1 VFRPNLHSRRAAVF
15 VRNVTESL
23 DRPIDPIYIPGG
35 LLSFVCYVTERL
47 DRLLSPIYIPG
58 GLRCLF
64 AWPPIG
70 GTKFTVLDRYSG
82 ADNGEQTALT
92 RQSLPYKWNWEG
104 IAVRNLDKTPY
115 RSHARESNWECKAVR
130 KR

>member
-47 DRLLSPIYIPG
+47 DRLLSPIYIPS
-58 GLRCLF
+58 RAAVF
-64 AWPPIG
+64 VRMATYRWD
-70 GTKFTVLDRYSG
+70 KVYSAG
-82 ADNGEQTALT
+82 Q
-92 RQSLPYKWNWEG
+92 
-104 IAVRNLDKTPY
+104 V
-115 RSHARESNWECKAVR
+115 
-130 KR
+130 

>member
-15 VRNVTESL
+15 VRNVTEGL
-23 DRPIDPIYIPGG
+23 DRPIGPVCIPGG

-47 DRLLSPIYIPG
+47 DRLLDPIYIPG

-82 ADNGEQTALT
+82 AGE
-92 RQSLPYKWNWEG
+92 R
-104 IAVRNLDKTPY
+104 
-115 RSHARESNWECKAVR
+115 
-130 KR
+130 